1 MKGHAR
7 TAQNGSPKAR
17 DKITNNAL
25 SKYKGGI
32 KPLTVFMAPFS
43 LIVSLS
49 QTPLF
54 LGTSETPTHVRLMG
68 HMCTSVQIRFHT
80 ISISTESKR
89 MYNKIRIERR
99 TAHEHKQ
106 CAHWAH
112 RHRCEEE
119 DYICINQNRLH
130 ILNLRAKASTRI
142 K

>member
-80 ISISTESKR
+80 ISISTESQR
-89 MYNKIRIERR
+89 MYNKMRIKRR
-99 TAHEHKQ
+99 TATNTNN
-106 CAHWAH
+106 AHTGHIGTGAKK
-112 RHRCEEE
+112 EITYPSIKTG
-119 DYICINQNRLH
+119 YIY
-130 ILNLRAKASTRI
+130 
-142 K
+142 